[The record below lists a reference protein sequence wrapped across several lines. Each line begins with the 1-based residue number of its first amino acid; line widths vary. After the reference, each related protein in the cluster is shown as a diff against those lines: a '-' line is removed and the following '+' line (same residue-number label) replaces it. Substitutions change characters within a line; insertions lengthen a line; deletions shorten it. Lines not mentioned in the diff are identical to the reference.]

1 MRQLI
6 ALMAVCLLT
15 SIAGKCYAQLDIAVL
30 LGERNTSLESPLA
43 YGAYLKFGF
52 PINEADEIS
61 AEASFL
67 TWDETDAGY
76 FAGKLG
82 YFFTLNRQGYGWFI
96 EPQAGYVFVGSDP
109 WYKNYNDNGDF
120 TGAVGT
126 MNVGYRFG
134 QNRFKADLAL
144 RYEHVFSNNVGQIS
158 TIGLRF
164 AISLGIGRGKY
175 YE

>member
-1 MRQLI
+1 MRQII
-6 ALMAVCLLT
+6 ALVTFCFLT
-15 SIAGKCYAQLDIAVL
+15 SITGKCYAQLDLALL
-30 LGERNTSLESPLA
+30 LGERTASLESPLA
-43 YGAYLKFGF
+43 LGGFLKFGF

-61 AEASFL
+61 AEASLL

-82 YFFTLNRQGYGWFI
+82 YFVSLNRQGYGWFI

-109 WYKNYNDNGDF
+109 WYNDYYGNGDF
-120 TGAVGT
+120 TGAIGT

-164 AISLGIGRGKY
+164 AIPLGIGRGKY